1 MKLWGESQGKIRRV
15 RPDKERAESILKMID
30 VRMKALELL
39 DRKEFSSLVAEG
51 YYEIVKEALTALM
64 ALDGYKTLS
73 HEVLIGYLKE
83 FFPEFTEHE
92 VMLADRLRQ
101 VRNKIA
107 YKGFFVAPEFIERNE
122 KDIKEL
128 VVKLVNILRAR
139 LGK

>member
-1 MKLWGESQGKIRRV
+1 MKLWDKSQGEIRRV
-15 RPDKERAESILKMID
+15 RPDREMAASILKMID
-30 VRMKALELL
+30 VRIRALNVL
-39 DRKEFSSLVAEG
+39 DKREFSSRIAEG

-101 VRNKIA
+101 MRNKI
-107 YKGFFVAPEFIERNE
+107 
-122 KDIKEL
+122 
-128 VVKLVNILRAR
+128 
-139 LGK
+139 

>member
-1 MKLWGESQGKIRRV
+1 
-15 RPDKERAESILKMID
+15 
-30 VRMKALELL
+30 MKALELL

-64 ALDGYKTLS
+64 TLDGYKTLS

-83 FFPEFTEHE
+83 FFPKFTEHE
-92 VMLADRLRQ
+92 IMLADRLRQ

-122 KDIKEL
+122 KDIKEF
-128 VVKLVNILRAR
+128 VVKLVEILKKK

>member
-1 MKLWGESQGKIRRV
+1 MKLWGKSQGEIRRV
-15 RPDKERAESILKMID
+15 RPDKEMAAAILKMID
-30 VRMKALELL
+30 VRIKALAIL
-39 DRKEFSSLVAEG
+39 DKREFSSLVAEG

-64 ALDGYKTLS
+64 ILDGYKTLS

-122 KDIKEL
+122 NDMK
-128 VVKLVNILRAR
+128 KLVAKLVELLKEK
-139 LGK
+139 LGE